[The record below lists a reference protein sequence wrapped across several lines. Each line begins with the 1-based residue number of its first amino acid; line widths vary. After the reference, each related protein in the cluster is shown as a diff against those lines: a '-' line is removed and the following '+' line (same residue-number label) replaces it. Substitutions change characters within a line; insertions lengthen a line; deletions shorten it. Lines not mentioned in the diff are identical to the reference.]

1 MFKEFK
7 FKIKDEE
14 HVIKKRMTAGSGVQR
29 VIDSE
34 VIRRVDP
41 YTPFRDGVLKSRP
54 IVQTKLGKGKI
65 VQKTPYARR
74 LYYNRDYNFSGSPK
88 RGAFWF
94 ERMKAD
100 HKDDILKLAKR
111 VVGAK

>member
-7 FKIKDEE
+7 FKIMDEE
-14 HVIKKRMTAGSGVQR
+14 KIINKRMTAGSGVQR

-41 YTPFRDGVLKSRP
+41 YTPLRDGVLKSRP
-54 IVQTKLGKGKI
+54 IIQTKLGSGEI
-65 VQKTPYARR
+65 VQETPYARK
-74 LYYNRDYNFSGSPK
+74 LYYNRSYNFNESPK

-100 HKDDILKLAKR
+100 HKDDVLRLAKK
-111 VVGAK
+111 VVGIK

>member
-1 MFKEFK
+1 MIQDFK
-7 FKIKDEE
+7 FKIKNEE
-14 HVIKKRMTAGSGVQR
+14 HIISKRMDNGVQSR
-29 VIDSE
+29 IDVE

-65 VQKTPYARR
+65 VQQTPYARR
-74 LYYNRDYNFSGSPK
+74 LYYNKDFNFSGSPK
-88 RGAFWF
+88 RGAYWF

-100 HKDDILKLAKR
+100 HKDDILRVAKR
-111 VVGAK
+111 VAGAK

>member
-1 MFKEFK
+1 MIQDFK
-7 FKIKDEE
+7 FEIKKEE
-14 HVIKKRMTAGSGVQR
+14 HIISKRMDIGTGLQR
-29 VIDSE
+29 TIDSE

-54 IVQTKLGKGKI
+54 IVQTKLGTGEI
-65 VQKTPYARR
+65 VQQTPYARK
-74 LYYNRDYNFSGSPK
+74 LYYNKSFNFSGSPK
-88 RGAFWF
+88 RGAYWF

-111 VVGAK
+111 VAGAK